1 MDEVRMKP
9 ALSMPPW
16 TVLLPEDASAPGVAR
31 GALDEWLRDADP
43 QVRRDARSV
52 VSELVADAVRHGR
65 PPIELSVQ
73 QRGGRARIELA
84 DAGSREDRCPPEG
97 WSQRI
102 VAGLAACWGV
112 RGDGAHIWFELSLRE
127 PDAADRSQA

>member
-1 MDEVRMKP
+1 MARDRP
-9 ALSMPPW
+9 ALARTIPPW
-16 TVLLPEDASAPGVAR
+16 TVRLPEDASAPGVAR

-52 VSELVADAVRHGR
+52 VSELVANAVRHGR

-73 QRGGRARIELA
+73 ERGGRARIELA
-84 DAGSREDRCPPEG
+84 DAGSREDSCAPEG

-102 VAGLAACWGV
+102 V
-112 RGDGAHIWFELSLRE
+112 
-127 PDAADRSQA
+127 